1 MLIFPKQLL
10 KLRATS
16 MTILSAVFSASEDA
30 VVATILLL
38 PSASRDIT
46 GE

>member
-1 MLIFPKQLL
+1 MLIIPKQRL

-30 VVATILLL
+30 VVAIMWSLLWT
-38 PSASRDIT
+38 STGTT